1 MTDLPHA
8 APDTAH
14 PPAAIPAPAPA
25 PTPDGPRPLPAVP
38 QPAAP
43 DHTRLPAVLPAPAP
57 AADPLAEA
65 TAAWLAA
72 KKPTTREAYRR
83 DLRSWAEYCDR
94 RGQHPLLARKPD
106 ADLFGAWLQDPAG
119 PALTAASAARRM
131 AAVSS
136 WYRYLVAC
144 DLHERNPFSA
154 AARPRVD
161 RDYSATAFLDEPSAR
176 RLIAAA
182 EAHRGLT
189 GLRDAAAVRLMLQLG
204 IRVTEVCTLTRDSL
218 GIAGGQRTLTIHGK
232 GGKRVVRALPPA
244 AATALDRYLDARD
257 ALRAAQTASESA
269 DDPGSGAGG
278 ARDAPGAGEDPA
290 ARDARDARG
299 AGTDAPHAPAHLF
312 STDTGRPVD
321 RTHLF
326 KLVRR
331 LAREAG
337 LPHPDTITP
346 HSLRHT
352 FATLATERGADLD
365 DLQDAMGHADP
376 RTTRRYQRSAR
387 RLERDPAHLVSAA
400 LG

>member
-1 MTDLPHA
+1 MTQLLLA
-8 APDTAH
+8 APRT
-14 PPAAIPAPAPA
+14 
-25 PTPDGPRPLPAVP
+25 P
-38 QPAAP
+38 QP
-43 DHTRLPAVLPAPAP
+43 HTPP
-57 AADPLAEA
+57 ADPLAEA

-72 KKPTTREAYRR
+72 KKPTTREAYHR

-106 ADLFGAWLQDPAG
+106 ADLFGAWLQEPAG

-144 DLHERNPFSA
+144 DLHERNPFAA

-161 RDYSATAFLDEPSAR
+161 RDYSATAFLDETAAR
-176 RLIAAA
+176 RLIAAV
-182 EAHRGLT
+182 ENHRGIT
-189 GLRDAAAVRLMLQLG
+189 GLRDTAAVRLMLQLG

-218 GIAGGQRTLTIHGK
+218 GTAGGQRTLTIHGK

-244 AATALDRYLDARD
+244 AAAALDRYLDARD
-257 ALRAAQTASESA
+257 AAT
-269 DDPGSGAGG
+269 P
-278 ARDAPGAGEDPA
+278 PP
-290 ARDARDARG
+290 
-299 AGTDAPHAPAHLF
+299 APAHLF
-312 STDTGRPVD
+312 TTDTGRAVD

-326 KLVRR
+326 RLVRR
-331 LAREAG
+331 LASEAG

>member
-1 MTDLPHA
+1 MTDLQLA
-8 APDTAH
+8 STA
-14 PPAAIPAPAPA
+14 
-25 PTPDGPRPLPAVP
+25 LPA
-38 QPAAP
+38 Q
-43 DHTRLPAVLPAPAP
+43 HTPP

-72 KKPTTREAYRR
+72 KKPTTRDAYRR
-83 DLRSWAEYCDR
+83 DLQSWAAFCDQ

-106 ADLFGAWLQDPAG
+106 ADLFGAWLQDPSG
-119 PALTAASAARRM
+119 PRLTASSAARRM

-154 AARPRVD
+154 AERPRVD
-161 RDYSATAFLDEPSAR
+161 RDYSATAFLDEPSAK
-176 RLIAAA
+176 RLIRAA
-182 EAHRGLT
+182 ENHRGVT
-189 GLRDAAAVRLMLQLG
+189 GLRDAAMIRLMLQLG
-204 IRVTEVCTLTRDSL
+204 IRVTEVCALTTDSL
-218 GIAGGQRTLTIHGK
+218 GTTGGQRTVTIHGK

-244 AATALDRYLDARD
+244 AGEAVDRYL
-257 ALRAAQTASESA
+257 
-269 DDPGSGAGG
+269 
-278 ARDAPGAGEDPA
+278 A
-290 ARDARDARG
+290 ARDATRPATAALEPAAADTRPD
-299 AGTDAPHAPAHLF
+299 GTTKHLF
-312 STDTGRPVD
+312 TTETGRAVD

-331 LAREAG
+331 LAREAD
-337 LPHPDTITP
+337 LPHPDSITP

-387 RLERDPAHLVSAA
+387 RLERDPAHLVAAA

>member
-1 MTDLPHA
+1 MDNA
-8 APDTAH
+8 Q
-14 PPAAIPAPAPA
+14 
-25 PTPDGPRPLPAVP
+25 PRPRNQASSSTSR
-38 QPAAP
+38 AA
-43 DHTRLPAVLPAPAP
+43 RN
-57 AADPLAEA
+57 
-65 TAAWLAA
+65 AAWLAA
-72 KKPTTREAYRR
+72 KKPTTREAYHR
-83 DLRSWAEYCDR
+83 DLRAWAAFCDL

-119 PALTAASAARRM
+119 QGLTAASAARRM

-154 AARPRVD
+154 AERPRVD

-182 EAHRGLT
+182 ESHRGIT
-189 GLRDAAAVRLMLQLG
+189 GLRDTAMIRLMLQLG
-204 IRVTEVCTLTRDSL
+204 VRVTEVCTLTRAAL
-218 GIAGGQRTLTIHGK
+218 GTTGGQRTVTIHGK

-244 AATALDRYLDARD
+244 AAGALDRYL
-257 ALRAAQTASESA
+257 
-269 DDPGSGAGG
+269 
-278 ARDAPGAGEDPA
+278 A
-290 ARDARDARG
+290 ARDAAAAG
-299 AGTDAPHAPAHLF
+299 AAAPHPATAAVAAAATATAPGATPSDAGIDDASGPAPDSAGVGAAPLF
-312 STDTGRPVD
+312 TTDTGRPVD

-337 LPHPDTITP
+337 LPHPDAVTP

>member
-1 MTDLPHA
+1 MTDL
-8 APDTAH
+8 
-14 PPAAIPAPAPA
+14 
-25 PTPDGPRPLPAVP
+25 
-38 QPAAP
+38 QPAA
-43 DHTRLPAVLPAPAP
+43 HAVPAPHGLGP
-57 AADPLAEA
+57 GDPLAEA

-72 KKPTTREAYRR
+72 KKPTTRDAYRR
-83 DLRSWAEYCDR
+83 DLQSWARFCDQ

-119 PALTAASAARRM
+119 PRLTATSAARRM

-154 AARPRVD
+154 AERPRVD

-176 RLIAAA
+176 RLILAA
-182 EAHRGLT
+182 EAHRGVI
-189 GLRDAAAVRLMLQLG
+189 GLRDAAMVRLMLQLG
-204 IRVTEVCTLTRDSL
+204 VRVTEACALTVDSL
-218 GIAGGQRTLTIHGK
+218 GTTGGQRTVTIHGK

-244 AATALDRYLDARD
+244 AGAALDRYLA
-257 ALRAAQTASESA
+257 
-269 DDPGSGAGG
+269 
-278 ARDAPGAGEDPA
+278 
-290 ARDARDARG
+290 ARG
-299 AGTDAPHAPAHLF
+299 AQALAGADASAGPIPSARAAETAADARPLF
-312 STDTGRPVD
+312 TTESGRPVD

-331 LAREAG
+331 LAREAD
-337 LPHPDTITP
+337 LPHPDSITP

-387 RLERDPAHLVSAA
+387 RLERDTAHLVAAA

>member
-1 MTDLPHA
+1 VTDLQVATPRT
-8 APDTAH
+8 PAH
-14 PPAAIPAPAPA
+14 PHPAP
-25 PTPDGPRPLPAVP
+25 PT
-38 QPAAP
+38 
-43 DHTRLPAVLPAPAP
+43 
-57 AADPLAEA
+57 DPLAEA

-83 DLRSWAEYCDR
+83 DLRAWAAFCDL

-106 ADLFGAWLQDPAG
+106 ADLFGAHLQDPAG
-119 PALTAASAARRM
+119 HRLTAASAARRM

-136 WYRYLVAC
+136 WYRYLIAC
-144 DLHERNPFSA
+144 DLHDRNPFA
-154 AARPRVD
+154 AAERPRVD
-161 RDYSATAFLDEPSAR
+161 RDYSATSFLDEPSAR

-182 EAHRGLT
+182 ENRRGVT
-189 GLRDAAAVRLMLQLG
+189 GLRDTAMIRLMLQLG
-204 IRVTEVCTLTRDSL
+204 VRVTEVCTLTRDAL
-218 GIAGGQRTLTIHGK
+218 GTTGGQRTVTIHGK

-244 AATALDRYLDARD
+244 AADAVDRYL
-257 ALRAAQTASESA
+257 
-269 DDPGSGAGG
+269 
-278 ARDAPGAGEDPA
+278 A
-290 ARDARDARG
+290 ARDAATRAATTSAAAATASDAEP
-299 AGTDAPHAPAHLF
+299 ADPPGTTTTAPLF
-312 STDTGRPVD
+312 TTDTGRPVD

>member
-1 MTDLPHA
+1 MRLMTDLQLA
-8 APDTAH
+8 AYAVPV
-14 PPAAIPAPAPA
+14 
-25 PTPDGPRPLPAVP
+25 PRP
-38 QPAAP
+38 QAA
-43 DHTRLPAVLPAPAP
+43 DG
-57 AADPLAEA
+57 DPLAEA

-72 KKPTTREAYRR
+72 KKPTTRDAYRR
-83 DLRSWAEYCDR
+83 DLKSWAQFCDQ

-119 PALTAASAARRM
+119 PGLTATSAARRM

-144 DLHERNPFSA
+144 DLHERNPFGA
-154 AARPRVD
+154 AERPRVD
-161 RDYSATAFLDEPSAR
+161 RDYTATAFLDEPSAR
-176 RLIAAA
+176 RLILAA
-182 EAHRGLT
+182 EAHRGVT
-189 GLRDAAAVRLMLQLG
+189 GLRDAAMVRLMLQLG
-204 IRVTEVCTLTRDSL
+204 VRVTEVCALTADSL
-218 GIAGGQRTLTIHGK
+218 GTVGGQRTVTIHGK

-244 AATALDRYLDARD
+244 AAGALDRYV
-257 ALRAAQTASESA
+257 
-269 DDPGSGAGG
+269 
-278 ARDAPGAGEDPA
+278 A
-290 ARDARDARG
+290 ARDATAGHLDPAEPGPTAATTASVAPGQSAR
-299 AGTDAPHAPAHLF
+299 PLF
-312 STDTGRPVD
+312 TTDTGRPVD

-331 LAREAG
+331 LAREAD
-337 LPHPDTITP
+337 LPHPDAITP

-387 RLERDPAHLVSAA
+387 RLERDPAHLVAAA

>member
-1 MTDLPHA
+1 MRLMTDLQLA
-8 APDTAH
+8 AYAV
-14 PPAAIPAPAPA
+14 PAPRPQAA
-25 PTPDGPRPLPAVP
+25 DG
-38 QPAAP
+38 
-43 DHTRLPAVLPAPAP
+43 
-57 AADPLAEA
+57 DPLAEA

-72 KKPTTREAYRR
+72 KKPTTRDAYRR
-83 DLRSWAEYCDR
+83 DLKSWAQFCDQ

-119 PALTAASAARRM
+119 PGLTATSAARRM

-144 DLHERNPFSA
+144 DLHERNPFGA
-154 AARPRVD
+154 AERPRVD
-161 RDYSATAFLDEPSAR
+161 RDYTATAFLDEPSAR
-176 RLIAAA
+176 RLILAA
-182 EAHRGLT
+182 EAHRGVT
-189 GLRDAAAVRLMLQLG
+189 GLRDAAMVRLMLQLG
-204 IRVTEVCTLTRDSL
+204 VRVTEVCALTADSL
-218 GIAGGQRTLTIHGK
+218 GTAGGQRTVTIHGK

-244 AATALDRYLDARD
+244 AAAALDRYL
-257 ALRAAQTASESA
+257 
-269 DDPGSGAGG
+269 
-278 ARDAPGAGEDPA
+278 A
-290 ARDARDARG
+290 ARDATAGVVEPAEGSAASAAGQSAR
-299 AGTDAPHAPAHLF
+299 PLF
-312 STDTGRPVD
+312 TTDTGRPVD

-331 LAREAG
+331 LAREAD
-337 LPHPDTITP
+337 LPHPDAITP

-387 RLERDPAHLVSAA
+387 RLERDPAHLVAAA

>member
-1 MTDLPHA
+1 MTDLQLA
-8 APDTAH
+8 AH
-14 PPAAIPAPAPA
+14 
-25 PTPDGPRPLPAVP
+25 AVP
-38 QPAAP
+38 AQPGP
-43 DHTRLPAVLPAPAP
+43 LGPT
-57 AADPLAEA
+57 DPLAEA

-72 KKPTTREAYRR
+72 KKPTTRDAYRR
-83 DLRSWAEYCDR
+83 DLHSWAQFCDR

-106 ADLFGAWLQDPAG
+106 ADLFGAWLQDTSG
-119 PALTAASAARRM
+119 PHLTATSAARRM

-154 AARPRVD
+154 AERPRVD

-176 RLIAAA
+176 RLILAA
-182 EAHRGLT
+182 ETHRGVT
-189 GLRDAAAVRLMLQLG
+189 GLRDAAMVRLMLQLG
-204 IRVTEVCTLTRDSL
+204 VRVTEVCALTVESL
-218 GIAGGQRTLTIHGK
+218 GTTGGQRTVTIHGK
-232 GGKRVVRALPPA
+232 GGKRVVRALPPSA
-244 AATALDRYLDARD
+244 GEALDRYLAARNAHRHADPAEPASTDARP
-257 ALRAAQTASESA
+257 LFTTESGRA
-269 DDPGSGAGG
+269 
-278 ARDAPGAGEDPA
+278 
-290 ARDARDARG
+290 
-299 AGTDAPHAPAHLF
+299 
-312 STDTGRPVD
+312 VD

-337 LPHPDTITP
+337 LPHPDSITP

-387 RLERDPAHLVSAA
+387 RLDRDPAHLVAAA

>member
-1 MTDLPHA
+1 MPLVTDLQLA
-8 APDTAH
+8 AH
-14 PPAAIPAPAPA
+14 
-25 PTPDGPRPLPAVP
+25 AVP
-38 QPAAP
+38 TQPGP
-43 DHTRLPAVLPAPAP
+43 PGP
-57 AADPLAEA
+57 ADPLAEA

-72 KKPTTREAYRR
+72 KKPTTRDAYHR
-83 DLRSWAEYCDR
+83 DLKSWAGFCDQ

-119 PALTAASAARRM
+119 PRLTATSAARRM

-154 AARPRVD
+154 AERPRVD
-161 RDYSATAFLDEPSAR
+161 RDYSATAFLDEPSAK
-176 RLIAAA
+176 RLILAA
-182 EAHRGLT
+182 EAHRGVT
-189 GLRDAAAVRLMLQLG
+189 GLRDAAMVRLMLQLG
-204 IRVTEVCTLTRDSL
+204 VRVTEVCALTADSL
-218 GIAGGQRTLTIHGK
+218 GTTGGQRTVTIHGK
-232 GGKRVVRALPPA
+232 GGKRVVRALPPSA
-244 AATALDRYLDARD
+244 GQALDRYL
-257 ALRAAQTASESA
+257 
-269 DDPGSGAGG
+269 
-278 ARDAPGAGEDPA
+278 A
-290 ARDARDARG
+290 ARDAH
-299 AGTDAPHAPAHLF
+299 PHAPTAALSATPGAGPNTAAPRPLF
-312 STDTGRPVD
+312 TTESGRPVD

-331 LAREAG
+331 LAREAE
-337 LPHPDTITP
+337 LPHPESITP

-387 RLERDPAHLVSAA
+387 RLDRDPAHLVAAA

>member
-1 MTDLPHA
+1 MTDLQLAHA
-8 APDTAH
+8 N
-14 PPAAIPAPAPA
+14 
-25 PTPDGPRPLPAVP
+25 LPA
-38 QPAAP
+38 Q
-43 DHTRLPAVLPAPAP
+43 PAP

-72 KKPTTREAYRR
+72 KKPTTRDAYRR
-83 DLRSWAEYCDR
+83 DLQSWAAFCDR

-119 PALTAASAARRM
+119 PRLTATSAARRM

-154 AARPRVD
+154 AERPRVD

-176 RLIAAA
+176 RLIQAA
-182 EAHRGLT
+182 ETHRGVT
-189 GLRDAAAVRLMLQLG
+189 GLRDAAMIRLMLQLG
-204 IRVTEVCTLTRDSL
+204 VRVTEVCALTADSL
-218 GIAGGQRTLTIHGK
+218 GNAGGQRTVTIHGK
-232 GGKRVVRALPPA
+232 GGKRVVRALPPSA
-244 AATALDRYLDARD
+244 GEALDRYR
-257 ALRAAQTASESA
+257 
-269 DDPGSGAGG
+269 
-278 ARDAPGAGEDPA
+278 A
-290 ARDARDARG
+290 ARDAAHPQPGDG
-299 AGTDAPHAPAHLF
+299 PHHLF
-312 STDTGRPVD
+312 TTDTGRPVD

-337 LPHPDTITP
+337 LPHPDSITP

-387 RLERDPAHLVSAA
+387 RLERDPAHLVAAA

>member
-1 MTDLPHA
+1 MTDLQLA
-8 APDTAH
+8 AH
-14 PPAAIPAPAPA
+14 
-25 PTPDGPRPLPAVP
+25 AVP
-38 QPAAP
+38 AQPGTLGP
-43 DHTRLPAVLPAPAP
+43 
-57 AADPLAEA
+57 ADPLAEA

-72 KKPTTREAYRR
+72 KKPTTRDAYRR
-83 DLRSWAEYCDR
+83 DLQSWARFCDR

-119 PALTAASAARRM
+119 PRLTATSAARRM

-144 DLHERNPFSA
+144 DLHERNPFGA
-154 AARPRVD
+154 AERPRVD

-176 RLIAAA
+176 RLILAA
-182 EAHRGLT
+182 EAHRGVI
-189 GLRDAAAVRLMLQLG
+189 GLRDAAMVRLMLQLG
-204 IRVTEVCTLTRDSL
+204 VRVTEACALTVDSL
-218 GIAGGQRTLTIHGK
+218 GTTAGQRTVTIHGK
-232 GGKRVVRALPPA
+232 GGKRVVRALPPSA
-244 AATALDRYLDARD
+244 GQALDRYL
-257 ALRAAQTASESA
+257 
-269 DDPGSGAGG
+269 
-278 ARDAPGAGEDPA
+278 A
-290 ARDARDARG
+290 ARDAHLPAS
-299 AGTDAPHAPAHLF
+299 AAAATDPRPLF
-312 STDTGRPVD
+312 TTESGRAVD

-337 LPHPDTITP
+337 LPHPDSITP

-387 RLERDPAHLVSAA
+387 RLDRDPAHLVAAA